1 MKLLKK
7 ESKVKLKEQKKNH
20 PTISCDID
28 SELLNKALKVLLE
41 EKLKKLGILKEDNF
55 IKVKSGKK
63 QSCNLVLEHLN
74 LNDMSLR
81 NKIKALS
88 DYLKINLTESSMIVF
103 EEKLER
109 SKRNYKKALTS
120 ALVNDCL
127 ENLMI
132 NYIKKIK
139 DNKTE

>member
-1 MKLLKK
+1 MKLIKK
-7 ESKVKLKEQKKNH
+7 ENKIKLKEQKKTH
-20 PTISCDID
+20 PTISCDIEP
-28 SELLNKALKVLLE
+28 ELLNKALKVLLE

-81 NKIKALS
+81 NKIKTLS
-88 DYLKINLTESSMIVF
+88 DYLKMNVTESSVIVF
-103 EEKLER
+103 NEKLEK
-109 SKRNYKKALTS
+109 SKRNYKKALSS

-132 NYIKKIK
+132 NYIKEIK
-139 DNKTE
+139 DNKKE

>member
-1 MKLLKK
+1 MKLIKK
-7 ESKVKLKEQKKNH
+7 ENKIKLKEQKKTH
-20 PTISCDID
+20 PKISCDIEP
-28 SELLNKALKVLLE
+28 ELLNKALKVLLE

-81 NKIKALS
+81 NKIKTLS
-88 DYLKINLTESSMIVF
+88 DYLKMNVTESSVIVF
-103 EEKLER
+103 NEKLEK
-109 SKRNYKKALTS
+109 SKRNYKKALSS

-132 NYIKKIK
+132 NYIKEIK
-139 DNKTE
+139 DNKKE

>member
-7 ESKVKLKEQKKNH
+7 ESKVKLKEQKKTH
-20 PTISCDID
+20 PTISCDIEP
-28 SELLNKALKVLLE
+28 ELLNKALRVLLE
-41 EKLKKLGILKEDNF
+41 KKLKKLGILKEDNF

-81 NKIKALS
+81 NKIKTLS
-88 DYLKINLTESSMIVF
+88 DYLKMNVTESSVIVF
-103 EEKLER
+103 KEQLER

-132 NYIKKIK
+132 NYIKEIK
-139 DNKTE
+139 EN

>member
-1 MKLLKK
+1 MKLIKK
-7 ESKVKLKEQKKNH
+7 ENKIKLKEQKKTH
-20 PTISCDID
+20 PTISCDIEP
-28 SELLNKALKVLLE
+28 ELLNKALKVLLE

-81 NKIKALS
+81 NKIKTLS
-88 DYLKINLTESSMIVF
+88 DYLKMNVTESSVIVF
-103 EEKLER
+103 NEKLEK
-109 SKRNYKKALTS
+109 SKRNYKKALSS

-132 NYIKKIK
+132 NYIKEIK
-139 DNKTE
+139 EN

>member
-1 MKLLKK
+1 MKLIKK
-7 ESKVKLKEQKKNH
+7 ENKIKLKEQKKTH
-20 PTISCDID
+20 PTISCDIEP
-28 SELLNKALKVLLE
+28 ELLNKALKVLLE

-81 NKIKALS
+81 NKIKTLS
-88 DYLKINLTESSMIVF
+88 DYLKMNVTESSLIVF
-103 EEKLER
+103 NEKLEK
-109 SKRNYKKALTS
+109 SKRNYKKALSS

-132 NYIKKIK
+132 NYIKEIK
-139 DNKTE
+139 EN